1 MKKLIFTGI
10 FLILLIS
17 VTGCEKKSY
26 LEVSGEDS
34 FNSEDYEEQSM
45 TNASSDVWYVQVAGA
60 VNNPGVYEL
69 PADSR
74 VFEAIEAAGG
84 LRDDAFDKDIN
95 QASLLADGQ
104 KLYIYTVSEQEEKA
118 LKEAEDK
125 ASDGLVNINSASES
139 ELMTLPGI
147 GKSKAE
153 AIITYR
159 KEHGN
164 FNAITDI
171 KNIPGIKD
179 GVYLKICD
187 SIKVTN

>member
-84 LRDDAFDKDIN
+84 LRDDACDKDIN

>member
-34 FNSEDYEEQSM
+34 FNSGDYEEQSK

>member
-34 FNSEDYEEQSM
+34 FNSGDYEEQSM

-118 LKEAEDK
+118 LKEEDK